1 MSVLPLQMVQA
12 VSNYKNGSTGQL
24 SAVMVLMLFLGS
36 MARIFTSIQETGD
49 PIIILT
55 YSVATFANGV
65 LMVQLLYYWDTPTT
79 KTKKGKG
86 GKSKRE

>member
-1 MSVLPLQMVQA
+1 MVQA
-12 VSNYKNGSTGQL
+12 VANFKNSSTGQL
-24 SAVMVLMLFLGS
+24 SAVTVMMLFLGS

-65 LMVQLLYYWDTPTT
+65 LMVQVLYYWNAPT

>member
-12 VSNYKNGSTGQL
+12 VSNFKNGSTGQL

-65 LMVQLLYYWDTPTT
+65 LMVQLLYYWDKPTT

>member
-1 MSVLPLQMVQA
+1 MVQA
-12 VSNYKNGSTGQL
+12 VANFKNGSTGQL
-24 SAVMVLMLFLGS
+24 SAVTVTMLFLGS

-65 LMVQLLYYWDTPTT
+65 LMVQLLYYWNTPAT